1 MDGTQFDT
9 ITQRLAAAASRRR
22 ILSGVLGG
30 AAVLTGAALA
40 GLDDAD
46 AKKGKGKAK
55 GKGKGKN
62 NGNGGNGGG
71 NGKGKAH
78 GKNKVAIC
86 HENEDGTFSFKKVP
100 APALKQG
107 HRKHGDTICGETEP
121 GTCQTSEATG
131 CNPDGTCIFTQAP
144 EGDPCVDSEGAAGTC
159 NAVGVCVPTPPV

>member
-1 MDGTQFDT
+1 MDGSQFDA
-9 ITQRLAAAASRRR
+9 ITQRLAGAATRRR
-22 ILSGVLGG
+22 IVSGVLGG
-30 AAVLTGAALA
+30 AALLAGAALA

-62 NGNGGNGGG
+62 GNGG

-86 HENEDGTFSFKKVP
+86 HKNEDGTFSFKKVP

-131 CNPDGTCIFTQAP
+131 CNEDGTCIFTAAVDG
-144 EGDPCVDSEGAAGTC
+144 EPCVTEEIPDGICQG
-159 NAVGVCVPTPPV
+159 GVCVDNPATAT

>member
-22 ILSGVLGG
+22 IVSGALGG
-30 AAVLTGAALA
+30 AATLTGAALA

-62 NGNGGNGGG
+62 NGNGGG

-86 HENEDGTFSFKKVP
+86 HKNEDGTFSFKKVP

-107 HRKHGDTICGETEP
+107 HRKHGDIVCGEA
-121 GTCQTSEATG
+121 GVCQTGDATTCDPTTG
-131 CNPDGTCIFTQAP
+131 ACGFTSADDDTPCVTDEIPDGICQ
-144 EGDPCVDSEGAAGTC
+144 G
-159 NAVGVCVPTPPV
+159 GVCVDNPAT